1 MLMENVYFRKGDW
14 NSLMK
19 RAAEYLE
26 YEVIKPLVFA

>member
-1 MLMENVYFRKGDW
+1 MFILEKGDW